1 MLPRL
6 VRSPLTPLVMFLGL
20 IGFVFSVVEDAKSH
34 SSLVFSAALLLG
46 VIFPL
51 WVILVLFHNKKYPR
65 QKVSLNSLLPPEL
78 REMDEGERWVTFNAC
93 RNVYIYYT
101 FALPISTAFCIWF
114 PDFPYLALSLIGV
127 LGVGQY
133 IVYWLTIRK
142 LNQY

>member
-6 VRSPLTPLVMFLGL
+6 VRSPFIPLVMFVGL
-20 IGFVFSVVEDAKSH
+20 IGFVFTVAEDARAQ
-34 SSLVFSAALLLG
+34 SSLVFFAALLLAA
-46 VIFPL
+46 VFLL
-51 WVILVLFHNKKYPR
+51 WVILVLQHNKKHPR

-78 REMDEGERWVTFNAC
+78 REMDEGERWITFNAC

-101 FALPISTAFCIWF
+101 FALPISTSFCILF